1 MARKLLIT
9 IRRGLEAQLPS
20 LAVGELGF
28 TTDTLKLYIGT
39 AAGNALLVST
49 QSAGGD
55 MLKSIYDTNNDGIVD
70 SAKTVVGPVTWNQLK
85 GV

>member
-1 MARKLLIT
+1 MARKVLIT
-9 IRRGLEAQLPS
+9 IRRGLESALPT

-28 TTDTLKLYIGT
+28 TTDTEKLFIGT
-39 AAGNALLVST
+39 AAGNALLVAAASV
-49 QSAGGD
+49 GD

-70 SAKTVVGPVTWNQLK
+70 TATTVTGPVTWNQLK